1 MSEDWREQM
10 KRVERQRAEEQ
21 AQYEL
26 RSAEAD
32 KRWAEATERWAKTEQ
47 SIRSLLAIA
56 QKHEREFEG
65 WRKDFRA
72 TDKVIDRAID
82 KARGKAIDERLRRL
96 IKIVE
101 RKNSDGHRHNRAE
114 E

>member
-56 QKHEREFEG
+56 QIHEREFEG
-65 WRKDFRA
+65 WRKA
-72 TDKVIDRAID
+72 SKVTD
-82 KARGKAIDERLRRL
+82 KARGKAIDERLRRM

-101 RKNSDGHRHNRAE
+101 RNNNDGPNHKRAE